1 MRATAEALRSISLF
15 RGLDDSILAELAE
28 AMSTRQLQSSE
39 WLAAPDGSSRRLS
52 VILSGAL
59 DVFATRVE
67 GSTAQDVIPI
77 GGSCGSWTLLGGGK
91 RLGELRA
98 TLDVPT
104 TTVAE
109 LDGDTFDAIA
119 DRHASVRDVVLSN
132 TMAEF
137 RNLELTR
144 AVRSGW
150 GISDDE
156 AIASLTKVGVI
167 RDVAAGEVLV
177 RKGDPATSAYL
188 VLSGS
193 FQVTEHFDDRSST
206 KEPTLPMLGTGQLV
220 GERALLS
227 NAARNATLTAMRASR
242 VAEFEAGSFLEM
254 CRAHPEVLLRTVGEF
269 MRRLDSRARPDAPTG
284 HRIALVGD
292 GVADVTAFAKRL
304 AASFPEPIAVID
316 AQEASAAVGLN
327 DDLSD
332 AATELNLS
340 RLGAWLDRRT
350 EQSPWLLL
358 VADPRDRRWTA
369 ACLSHG
375 DHVVAL
381 VEKSGTIPNGHP
393 VWPADAPTLQPTTL
407 VLLHPASTR
416 LPSDTAGML
425 RQFPSDAHLHVRIDR
440 DDDVGR
446 VARMLAGVPYCLVL
460 SGGGARGF
468 AHLGAV
474 RAMRELGIPCD
485 VVGGTSIG
493 AVMAAYQGMDLG
505 IEEQISQTEADFK
518 GLMDYTL
525 PVVSLLKGRR
535 TSERIQRHAG
545 DHTIEDLW
553 IPYFCISTNLSTNNM
568 KIHDRGSLATAVRAS
583 LALPGVFPPVHDGE
597 HFLIDGG
604 VLNNFPLDVMR
615 SRNPFGKV
623 IAVDVAAN
631 VLLEAV
637 GNFGLQLSGWRAAVS
652 MLRRKPLAPSI
663 ATTLV
668 RTSMI
673 GSARDHDRYLQLR
686 YADVHIEL
694 VLKETGLLDFGGVRP
709 IAEHGYQG
717 SLPQLASWWA
727 QNAYFPES

>member
-1 MRATAEALRSISLF
+1 MRATAEALRSITLF
-15 RGLDDSILAELAE
+15 QGLDESVLAELAE
-28 AMSTRQLQSSE
+28 AMSTKELQPGV
-39 WLAAPDGSSRRLS
+39 WLAPPEGSTRRLS
-52 VILSGAL
+52 VVLAGAL
-59 DVFATRVE
+59 AVFATRGE
-67 GSTAQDVIPI
+67 GPVAQDVIPI
-77 GGSCGSWTLLGGGK
+77 GGSCGAWTLLGGGT
-91 RLGELRA
+91 RLGEVRA
-98 TLDVPT
+98 TLGVPT
-104 TTVAE
+104 TIGE
-109 LDGDTFDAIA
+109 LDGDAFDAIA
-119 DRHASVRDVVLSN
+119 DRHANVRDVVLSN
-132 TMAEF
+132 TLAEF
-137 RNLELTR
+137 RALELTR

-150 GISDDE
+150 GIIDPE
-156 AIASLTKVGVI
+156 ALASLAKVGVI

-193 FQVTEHFDDRSST
+193 FQVTEYSDATSGATERGV
-206 KEPTLPMLGTGQLV
+206 PMLGAGQLV

-227 NAARNATLTAMRASR
+227 DGVRSATLTAMRASR
-242 VAEFEAGSFLEM
+242 VAEFEAGAFLDM
-254 CRAHPEVLLRTVGEF
+254 CRAQPEVLLRTVGEF
-269 MRRLDSRARPDAPTG
+269 MRRLDSRVRPEAPAG

-292 GVADVTAFAKRL
+292 GVADVNTFAKRL
-304 AASFPEPIAVID
+304 AALFPQPIAIID
-316 AQEASAAVGLN
+316 AREAGAAVGL
-327 DDLSD
+327 DDELSD
-332 AATELNLS
+332 AASELNVQ

-358 VADPRDRRWTA
+358 VADPSDTRWTA

-381 VEKSGTIPNGHP
+381 IEKSSTIPNRHP
-393 VWPADAPTLQPTTL
+393 VWSAGAPTLQPTTL

-416 LPSDTAGML
+416 LPSDTAGVL
-425 RQFPSDAHLHVRIDR
+425 RQFPADTHLHVRIDR
-440 DDDVGR
+440 DDDIGR

-474 RAMRELGIPCD
+474 QAMRELGIPCD

-493 AVMAAYQGMDLG
+493 AVMAAYQGMDLT
-505 IEEQISQTEADFK
+505 IEEQITQTEADFK

-525 PVVSLLKGRR
+525 PVVSILKGRR

-568 KIHDRGSLATAVRAS
+568 KIHDRGLIATAVRAS

-615 SRNPFGKV
+615 ARNPFGKI
-623 IAVDVAAN
+623 IAVDVATN
-631 VLLEAV
+631 VLLEAL
-637 GNFGLQLSGWRAAVS
+637 GNFGLQLSGWRAALS

-673 GSARDHDRYLQLR
+673 GSARDHDRYLQMR

-709 IAEHGYQG
+709 IAEYGYQG
-717 SLPQLASWWA
+717 SLPQLASWWEQLQGA
-727 QNAYFPES
+727 G